1 MTRTAAQAFALATVC
16 LPTCVVAH
24 DWQYTP
30 LMTTDNSLKC
40 DANQVNHSKIV
51 VAAVG
56 DSITVGATCGEWSGG
71 FVKVL
76 QDALGDDYDVRDCG
90 VCGHDA
96 VRENHGNIRHAT
108 YWQTNNHNN
117 SKLMAPD
124 VVIYM
129 LGTNDADE
137 WYNTSVYY
145 EQDMKDLISEYINL
159 ESKPKVHTMIPPPL
173 SNYSCAENPNPTCLS
188 PFSKSCTIDCVLPK
202 LVPKITAELGLPAPV
217 DLLSFLGGPT
227 ETNKTAMPGLH
238 PNCNG
243 YNLIGHYLAEVL
255 FQVGSS
261 VLV

>member
-1 MTRTAAQAFALATVC
+1 MKCVASGSLAL
-16 LPTCVVAH
+16 VVTWLVKPIAAH

-30 LMTTDNSLKC
+30 LAVADASLSC
-40 DANQVNHSKIV
+40 DATKVDHSKTV

-56 DSITVGATCGEWSGG
+56 DSITVGATCGAWSGG

-76 QDALGDDYDVRDCG
+76 QDVLGDDYDVRDCG

-96 VRENHGNIRHAT
+96 VRKGHGNKKHAT
-108 YWQTNNHNN
+108 YWQTHNHNN

-137 WYNTSVYY
+137 WYNTSTFYAT
-145 EQDMKDLISEYINL
+145 DMKDLISEYISL
-159 ESKPKVHTMIPPPL
+159 ESKPRVHTMIPPPL
-173 SNYSCAENPNPTCLS
+173 SNYSCVGNPNPTCLA
-188 PFSKSCTIDCVLPK
+188 PFSKSCAIDCVLPK
-202 LVPKITAELGLPAPV
+202 LVPEITAELGLPAPV

-243 YNLIGHYLAEVL
+243 YLMIGHYLAKEL
-255 FQVGSS
+255 FGVGSS